1 MKSVVSSIATTMA
14 LSVLFFSLVLCLSWR
29 TTSAFS
35 VSVPKPTATIRD
47 TIFRDISFQK
57 NKFRVSNLRM
67 STSSTDDNSTSS
79 STTITSTATDDEND
93 IATTAENQPQVMT
106 SGFSQN
112 MDMMEALQEA
122 VEMALASLPP
132 PLKNSGIDL
141 AVVSVSSLYD
151 GNASPSLV
159 VPTILAAASSYG
171 AGVRHLIGSTCGGF
185 IGSSR
190 TAGGQSVEEEEAND
204 YGSGDENDDNKKK
217 IPRSCLPVEREGVPG
232 VSIVLCLLPD
242 VQLRTF
248 HVTGDNVP
256 DDYENVSSDS
266 WKKSIG
272 LSSSLLSQSG
282 DESDDSESV
291 VMTFPSPAMSNE
303 LDDFLRGMETHLP
316 GCNIFGSVA
325 STVSS
330 LSRAR
335 LFRYDAE
342 IESAGD
348 SVVQTLADG
357 CVGVQMRGDITVQT
371 MIAKGAKPV
380 GGVYNVVKGEA
391 STISAIALDEATTQL
406 ARAAEELEEEEEE
419 EDEVDYGDDERKAR
433 SAKMA
438 AAYAKARIP
447 KPVLAEANFV
457 MKTLSD
463 DDQAFMRQY
472 ILVGLE
478 RAGARGGTPSELG
491 RLVEGKGH
499 GYAVHQVASASM
511 KDGSV
516 TLSLGSVEIKQGAR
530 MRFFVR
536 ESDFA
541 KKEIGAL
548 WTGYKKRSHRQDAD
562 SAVASVPT
570 GCFIF
575 PTLDRG
581 SKFFSGKPGFESS
594 AVSEFLPTVP
604 CVSGFFGNGVI
615 GSMNANPEQSA
626 VREEAT
632 MNGSA
637 TGYFLIGSKSNRPIY
652 SPPKSSDEA
661 DIGEERKE
669 EEDATE
675 DLKINKVS
683 LDLEEKKAPR
693 DEKGELILRRREVSS
708 GRALTVSTV
717 EWSVAENMATP
728 TSSLEGF
735 MWDKETEVDRFRE
748 RVPLANLLSQCKLS
762 MVDPEKPKPRDWI
775 GPVKDAASKN
785 GFVILPECKR
795 TEPVS
800 GSLRKRYDVSKLA
813 KGFTSKAVPA
823 MSVNCDPVL
832 FGGSL
837 EDVTKVRE
845 ASSKAAM
852 ESSTLDDRVIAP
864 PILASDLLLY
874 PYQLYKMRLAGAD
887 AVNLIV
893 GALATK
899 DLVYLTKIASSLQM
913 QSMLTITSIVQ
924 LENLKVLPKGSMS
937 GLIVSNRELEDFSF
951 DMTGRQALNIL
962 ESDELKALKEK
973 HGDDIPILVEG
984 RVGIIRAIDSDGN
997 EDSMTYIKQL
1007 KYAGATGAVVG
1018 GGLVSDELDLTLAS
1032 SLFESS

>member
-1 MKSVVSSIATTMA
+1 MSSSMAPKMVYSAFLLSLLLWRSLHIA
-14 LSVLFFSLVLCLSWR
+14 
-29 TTSAFS
+29 SAFS
-35 VSVPKPTATIRD
+35 VGIPKSESNG
-47 TIFRDISFQK
+47 ISKGIVHQ
-57 NKFRVSNLRM
+57 NGLLVSKLRM
-67 STSSTDDNSTSS
+67 PLSLNAESASSGTTVTVTDDKKE
-79 STTITSTATDDEND
+79 DDAID
-93 IATTAENQPQVMT
+93 VQPQVMA

-112 MDMMEALQEA
+112 MDMVEALQEA

-132 PLKNSGIDL
+132 PLENSGIDL

-159 VPTILAAASSYG
+159 VPTILSAASVYG
-171 AGVRHLIGSTCGGF
+171 TGVRNLVGSTCGGF
-185 IGSSR
+185 IGSTR
-190 TAGGQSVEEEEAND
+190 TAGSQVAEQG
-204 YGSGDENDDNKKK
+204 ENDGVLGESKKDTSDTQEK
-217 IPRSCLPVEREGVPG
+217 SVSPSCLPVEREGVPG
-232 VSIVLCLLPD
+232 VSVVLSILPD
-242 VQLRTF
+242 VRLRTF
-248 HVTGDNVP
+248 YVTGDDVP
-256 DDYENVSSDS
+256 DDYENISCES

-272 LSSSLLSQSG
+272 LSSTPTPQSE
-282 DESDDSESV
+282 DQSSDNEPA
-291 VMTFPSPAMSNE
+291 VMVFPSPAMSNE
-303 LDDFLRGMETHLP
+303 LDEFLRGMEKHLP

-342 IESAGD
+342 MENSGHA
-348 SVVQTLADG
+348 VVQTLADG
-357 CVGVQMRGDITVQT
+357 CVGVVMEGDITVQT

-380 GGVYNVVKGEA
+380 GGVYKVVKGEA
-391 STISAIALDEATTQL
+391 STISAVALDEAASEL

-419 EDEVDYGDDERKAR
+419 EEDEDFGDDVRRTRA
-433 SAKMA
+433 AKMT

-463 DDQAFMRQY
+463 DDQAFMRKY

-478 RAGARGGTPSELG
+478 RPGAAGSTPSELG
-491 RLVEGKGH
+491 RLAEGKGH

-516 TLSLGSVEIKQGAR
+516 TLSLGSVDIKQGTR
-530 MRFFVR
+530 MRFYVR

-541 KKEIGAL
+541 KKEVGAL
-548 WTGYKKRSHRQDAD
+548 WTGYNKRSRESASTEQDGK
-562 SAVASVPT
+562 SVSESSPT

-581 SKFFSGKPGFESS
+581 SKFFAGKSGFESS
-594 AVSEFLPTVP
+594 AVSEFLPSVP

-615 GSMNANPEQSA
+615 GSMNGNQELSTAREQ
-626 VREEAT
+626 AT

-637 TGYFLIGSKSNRPIY
+637 TGYFLVRSKSNRPIY
-652 SPPKSSDEA
+652 SPPTANAYEP
-661 DIGEERKE
+661 DIVAERKE
-669 EEDATE
+669 DDDSESTKELE
-675 DLKINKVS
+675 VEMQS
-683 LDLEEKKAPR
+683 LDLEGKMAPR
-693 DEKGELILRRREVSS
+693 DERGELILRRREVNS
-708 GRALTVSTV
+708 GRAMTVSTV

-762 MVDPEKPKPRDWI
+762 AADPSKPKPRDWI
-775 GPVKDAASKN
+775 GPVKEAAAKN
-785 GFVILPECKR
+785 GFVILPDCKR
-795 TEPVS
+795 TEPGS
-800 GSLRKRYDVSKLA
+800 GSLRKRYDVSKIV
-813 KGFTSKAVPA
+813 KDFTSKGASA
-823 MSVNCDPVL
+823 ISVNCDPVL

-837 EDVTKVRE
+837 EDLTKARE
-845 ASSKAAM
+845 ASSKVAM
-852 ESSTLDDRVIAP
+852 ESSTLEDRVAAP

-893 GALATK
+893 GALAPK

-913 QSMLTITSIVQ
+913 QSMLTVTSVAQ
-924 LENLKVLPKGSMS
+924 VENLKVLSEGSIS

-951 DMTGRQALNIL
+951 DMTGNQALSIL
-962 ESDELKALKEK
+962 RSEEMKTFKEK

-984 RVGIIRAIDSDGN
+984 RVGIIQSNDDQGEENFKA
-997 EDSMTYIKQL
+997 YIEQL
-1007 KYAGATGAVVG
+1007 KLAGATGAVIG
-1018 GGLVSDELDLTLAS
+1018 GGLLSGEFDLSFTDLV
-1032 SLFESS
+1032 